1 METPARPTQG
11 LSDTPGGLA
20 PYGLFTPGLFT
31 PGSLDAQLQ
40 SMGIFGTTPTPTM
53 SLPSLPSGVGAG
65 AGAVNSGAMPGALPS
80 AYKYYTQQS
89 TVISSLQCVR
99 NAGVQRPGIEPACG
113 YTL

>member
-1 METPARPTQG
+1 METPTQG

-40 SMGIFGTTPTPTM
+40 SMGIFGTTPTPMM
-53 SLPSLPSGVGAG
+53 SLPSRAG
-65 AGAVNSGAMPGALPS
+65 AGTVNSGAMPGALSS

-89 TVISSLQCVR
+89 TVIPSLHRVR
-99 NAGVQRPGIEPACG
+99 NAGLQRPGI
-113 YTL
+113 